1 MQIAHGL
8 NLGKKI
14 FQSFMSEDKD
24 MTNLEMIIDVL
35 EDFDRPLSWL
45 DIQRLIFVDFGKKLD
60 QLDIINAVSESWEKI
75 GKVYTNQDTLYYLK
89 IKEIP

>member
-8 NLGKKI
+8 NLGKKV
-14 FQSFMSEDKD
+14 FQNFMSKNKD

-35 EDFDRPLSWL
+35 EDFDRPLSWI

-60 QLDIINAVSESWEKI
+60 QLDIINAVSEGWEKI
-75 GKVYTNQDTLYYLK
+75 GKIYTNQDTLYYLK
-89 IKEIP
+89 IK